1 MTDVIVVG
9 GGVIGLSIAYE
20 LAGQGVSVQILDQ
33 GPLGQEASWAGAGIL
48 PPGNPRRAATPEA
61 RLRAES
67 HRLWPEWTKR
77 LLDETGIDNG
87 YRNCGGIE
95 VQLESDPAALQDRI
109 AGWRE
114 EGVLVDE
121 LTAAELADLEPAV
134 TDSFA
139 GAYRLP
145 ELCQVRNPRHVKAL
159 IAGCAVRGVDFF
171 PGQPVVGFERIE
183 GRVAAVRTISGRY
196 PAGRFVISAGAW
208 SKHLLAEAGCVT
220 SIEPV
225 RGQIVL
231 LQCQA
236 PQLQHVV
243 EIGPRYLV
251 PRTDGR
257 VLVGAT
263 EEWVGFDKR
272 NTAGAVAQLL
282 ELATTLVPS
291 LASARF
297 ERCWAGL
304 RPRSSDGLPL
314 LGAVPGYENLF
325 LAAGHFRAGL
335 QLSPATAVLMRQAI
349 LDEPTFLP
357 LSDYSCTRHELET
370 SI

>member
-20 LAGQGVSVQILDQ
+20 LAGQGVSVEVLDQ

-48 PPGNPRRAATPEA
+48 PPGNPIRAATPEA

-67 HRLWPEWTKR
+67 HRLWPEWTNR
-77 LLDETGIDNG
+77 LFEETGIDNG

-95 VQLESDPAALQDRI
+95 VQLEGAPTALQDRI

-114 EGVLVDE
+114 EGVQVEE
-121 LTAAELADLEPAV
+121 LNAAGLADIEPNV
-134 TDSFA
+134 TPSA
-139 GAYRLP
+139 IGAYRLP

-159 IAGCAVRGVDFF
+159 IAGCAARGVEFF

-183 GRVAAVRTISGRY
+183 GRVAAVRTVSGRR
-196 PAGRFVISAGAW
+196 PAGRFVVSTGAW
-208 SKHLLAEAGCVT
+208 SKHLLAEAGCLT
-220 SIEPV
+220 SVEPV

-231 LQCQA
+231 LQCQS
-236 PQLQHVV
+236 PQLKHVI

-251 PRTDGR
+251 PRADGR

-272 NTAGAVAQLL
+272 NTAGAVAQLIH
-282 ELATTLVPS
+282 LATALVPS

-304 RPRSSDGLPL
+304 RPHSSDGLPL
-314 LGAVPGYENLF
+314 LGAVPEHENVF

-349 LDEPTFLP
+349 LGEPTALP
-357 LSDYSCTRHELET
+357 LSDYSCTRAGLKAAV
-370 SI
+370 